1 MANIPEYVRTVLNT
15 LEAGGHEACLVGGCL
30 RDMLIGRAIHDW
42 DIATSARGSDIIK
55 LFPKTV
61 ETGARF
67 GTITVITVEGPVE
80 VTTFRSDGVYTDKRR
95 PDDVRFVDDLYE
107 DLKRRDFTINAMAMS
122 GDGNLRDPFDGQS
135 DIKCHIIR
143 CVGNA
148 EDRFSEDALRMF
160 RAVRFSAQ
168 LAFDIEDGTMA
179 AIMKCA
185 HLCAELSA
193 ERVRDETEKMLMS
206 DRPELAGAAV
216 RLGLF
221 AGHLRQAEQLSG
233 LNRISAL
240 PCDRTMRWAA
250 FCAVLQS
257 GGCIENT
264 GAFLCDLRHD
274 AKIVKYCDAGVRAA
288 HGRLLSDRIGIK
300 RLLAEI
306 GKDAVLCAAAA
317 EEVLH
322 RTDAIARVEEVLS
335 SGECFSFGDL
345 AVTGDDLIDLGVTP
359 GVALGGIL
367 KKLLEHVI
375 EHPEDNQKEFLMR
388 LVRGLRQ

>member
-15 LEAGGHEACLVGGCL
+15 LESGGHEACLVGGCL

-42 DIATSARGSDIIK
+42 DIATSARGSDVVK

-122 GDGNLRDPFDGQS
+122 GDGNLRDPFAGQS
-135 DIKCHIIR
+135 DIKCRIIR

-160 RAVRFSAQ
+160 RAVRFAAQ

-179 AIMKCA
+179 AIKKCA

-206 DRPELAGAAV
+206 DKPELTGAAV

-221 AGHLRQAEQLSG
+221 AGRLRQAEQLSG
-233 LNRISAL
+233 LNRVSAL
-240 PCDRTMRWAA
+240 PSDRTMRWAA

-264 GAFLCDLRHD
+264 GVFLCDLRHD

-288 HGRLLSDRIGIK
+288 HGGLLSDRIGIK

-317 EEVLH
+317 EEVLYGK
-322 RTDAIARVEEVLS
+322 DAIARVKEVLS

-388 LVRGLRQ
+388 LAEDIK